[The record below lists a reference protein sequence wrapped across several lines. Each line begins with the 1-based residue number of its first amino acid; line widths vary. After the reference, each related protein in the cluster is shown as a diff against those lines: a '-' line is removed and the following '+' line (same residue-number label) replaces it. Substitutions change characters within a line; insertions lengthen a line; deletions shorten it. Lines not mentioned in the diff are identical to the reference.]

1 MVPPPNSAVFE
12 LALWTAAGATD
23 ILDKEP
29 FSRRGGIQKERVIVP
44 WAGRRRLGDRVSGFD
59 APALDGLASLI
70 FFPPIHRRAQS
81 GLQLGLVHRF
91 WTIVGGI
98 IAGFVLEHLF
108 QSFHLGHPV

>member
-81 GLQLGLVHRF
+81 
-91 WTIVGGI
+91 
-98 IAGFVLEHLF
+98 
-108 QSFHLGHPV
+108 